1 MTLLDYSL
9 RMWELAT
16 QGDVRGVW
24 FFAALYC
31 FLIVG
36 YSFIFQVRTRSWPSV
51 RGELLNLDTGR
62 FGPRPYNLSDQ
73 QYVTRSAYRYRV
85 NDTDYEGH
93 RLSPWV
99 IVASHNAR
107 FVLRRQRSSVQ
118 PTADGTVPVYYNPKK
133 PQKSYLMLPGP
144 VGMLVTLVIALVPIA
159 AYIFRYHL

>member
-1 MTLLDYSL
+1 MDIVTYLAD
-9 RMWELAT
+9 MWAAAA

-36 YSFIFQVRTRSWPSV
+36 YSLVFQMRTRSWPSV
-51 RGELLNLDTGR
+51 RGELLNLETGR

-73 QYVTRSAYRYRV
+73 EYVTRSAYRYRV
-85 NDTDYEGH
+85 NNTDYEGR

-107 FVLRRQRSSVQ
+107 FVLRKQRASVQ
-118 PTADGTVPVYYNPKK
+118 PAEDGSVTVYYNPKR

-144 VGMLVTLVIALVPIA
+144 VGMLVTVTIALVPIA